1 MFLCESVLLNDKFV
15 FLLAINLILFFTKNH
30 FVADANRNFT
40 MNISTFFS
48 RANLKIN
55 IHNLS
60 YLPRWIIVLIDF
72 SVLLMSFFLTYM
84 ILKGTGLDYII
95 TKHKLTFISLFFGI
109 NIFFFWLF
117 RTYSGIIR
125 HSSYIDAIK
134 ILFSQTSVL
143 VFFLFFNF
151 LFELLFK
158 EKAFLNTA
166 LFINMVLSFCG
177 LFLYRV
183 VVKQTFELYF
193 IEKTDHKLIKAIIYG
208 TDANAISVA
217 NALKFETP
225 SRFKIVAFVDKN
237 NQNASKR
244 MLDLPIL
251 VQRKKLPAL
260 MRSVGAEG
268 LVIADKS
275 LSKEEQLVIIDQ
287 CLEFNYKVYTI
298 PSISDW
304 ENQKEISQKVKNI
317 QIEDLLERDPI
328 VLDSISIS
336 RQLEGKTILI
346 TGAAGSIGSEIVRQL
361 LSFNPRKLIILDQ
374 AETPL
379 HHIRLEVEDIKSDTI
394 IRTVIADIRNKAA
407 LERIFKLYK
416 PEMVYHAAAYKH
428 VPLME
433 ENPSQAILTNVEGT
447 KNLADLSC
455 KYSVNKFVMISTDK
469 AVNPSNVM
477 GASKRIAEKYVQ
489 SLSLKCKENID
500 FYATKFITTRFGNVL
515 GSNGSVVPLFTK
527 QIAEG
532 GPVTITHPDII
543 RYFMTI
549 PEACQLVLEAGSMGN
564 GGEIYIFDMGKPV
577 KIIDLARKMIKLAGF
592 NPERDIKIKIVGLR
606 PGEKLYEELL
616 NDTSK
621 TLPTYHEKIM
631 IAEEIQAEF
640 EDLHLH
646 IDELIGIASFF
657 DNDDIV
663 VKMKKI
669 VPEFISMNSTYTQLD
684 K

>member
-1 MFLCESVLLNDKFV
+1 MDRNNNTNLDGFV
-15 FLLAINLILFFTKNH
+15 SKY
-30 FVADANRNFT
+30 
-40 MNISTFFS
+40 FS
-48 RANLKIN
+48 RANLRFN

-60 YLPRWIIVLIDF
+60 YLPRWIIVMMDVTVLI
-72 SVLLMSFFLTYM
+72 VAFFFTYL
-84 ILKGTGLDYII
+84 IFRGTGLDYII
-95 TKHKLTFISLFFGI
+95 TPHRFLFISSFFGV
-109 NIFFFWLF
+109 NIFFFWIF

-125 HSSYIDAIK
+125 HSSYIDAVK
-134 ILFSQTSVL
+134 LLFSQMAVL
-143 VFFLFFNF
+143 VLFLFFNF
-151 LFELLFK
+151 AYELLFGA
-158 EKAFLNTA
+158 KAFLNTA
-166 LFINMVLSFCG
+166 FFINVVLSFCG

-193 IEKTDHKLIKAIIYG
+193 SEKGNNKLIRAIIYG

-225 SRFKIVAFVDKN
+225 SRFKIVGFVDKN

-251 VQRKKLPAL
+251 VQKKKMPTL

-268 LVIADKS
+268 VIIADKS
-275 LSKEEQLVIIDQ
+275 LTKEEQLIIVDQ
-287 CLEFNYKVYTI
+287 CLEYNFKVYNV
-298 PSISDW
+298 PLISNW

-317 QIEDLLERDPI
+317 EIEDLLERQPI
-328 VLDSISIS
+328 VLDNKSIT
-336 RQLEGKTILI
+336 RQLKDRTVLI
-346 TGAAGSIGSEIVRQL
+346 TGAAGSIGSEIVRQV
-361 LSFNPRKLIILDQ
+361 LSFHPKKIIILDQ

-379 HHIRLEVEDIKSDTI
+379 HHLCLETQALISDSK
-394 IRTVIADIRNKAA
+394 IRTVIGDIRNKEA
-407 LERIFKLYK
+407 LENLFSLYR
-416 PEMVYHAAAYKH
+416 PQVVFHAAAYKH

-433 ENPSQAILTNVEGT
+433 ENPSQAILTNIQGT
-447 KNLADLSC
+447 KNLADLAC
-455 KYSVNKFVMISTDK
+455 KYNVKKFVMVSTDK

-489 SLSLKCKENID
+489 SLHLRSQREDHSN
-500 FYATKFITTRFGNVL
+500 ATKFITTRFGNVL

-532 GPVTITHPDII
+532 GPLTITHPDII

-549 PEACQLVLEAGSMGN
+549 PEACQLVLEAGAMGN

-592 NPERDIKIKIVGLR
+592 IPEKDIKIQIVGLR

-621 TLPTYHEKIM
+621 TLATHHEKIM
-631 IAEEIQAEF
+631 IAQEIQDEF
-640 EDLHLH
+640 ETLHVD
-646 IDELIGIASFF
+646 IDELIGIANQYQ
-657 DNDDIV
+657 NDAV
-663 VKMKKI
+663 VAKMKKI
-669 VPEFISMNSTYTQLD
+669 VPEFKSMNSTFELLD